1 MNKSKTPVEVKS
13 QDGGSKTLERYRY
26 QITYAA
32 IKSLSLLEEKTEI
45 SAVYCEHIE
54 DIVLEKIDGKRIAI
68 QVKTKDD
75 YEIKKTFTSNDESV
89 IEAIKNFI
97 KHDLKWHELKLPDYQ
112 FEKYIIVTNCG
123 FSNKPNNK
131 NNLKY
136 LLKLAKEVDIDT
148 DNLDIHNKDLETF
161 LDKFNKE
168 ADVKT
173 IIKVLKK
180 IEPEKKG
187 ELNSLGYELFTML
200 SEYLTNLPHPQ
211 VKDIQ
216 EKLIYKCFEASS
228 RVLPPEV
235 EYCCLYSSPSDQ
247 KSKIEIEAK
256 KITKKTLEEIIN
268 KETLRR
274 ENQIVNESSKQK
286 YSDALVPVHCDEN
299 FETNSYSCNPEHFV
313 GRDIEKKH
321 FWDFI
326 DNIRKGKAE
335 KYLICFE
342 GNYGIGKSSLIL
354 KLQSESNSK
363 NVFFEQFDT
372 KFARTEHF
380 GYVAIKKAI
389 YNAIDKKF
397 IDLPPYIC
405 DEIEPAEDSL
415 FLRQPAIE
423 KVLNYLN
430 ENDKVIVIF
439 FDHFDHLLRQ
449 PRLESTFDFFEQL
462 IYQFTYDKTSIVLW
476 FSWTSATSL
485 GLDSNIRCRWEKL
498 ITDKMELVTISQLLD
513 PEVKNCIEI
522 FKTWLR
528 KKRNKSQELKKIQ
541 QLEDWIVNKYSAFPW
556 LLRRLLT
563 KFCNPP
569 FDSYFPIKTQD
580 IHKLVINML
589 EDDLKRLNVNF
600 PELKCLEKIAN
611 CESSIL
617 DFYKENKEEI
627 NSLLNKG
634 LIIKS
639 NFESNFEYIIRD
651 DILRNYILDKDITLP
666 DLSITY
672 IPKRP
677 VDSILKVFRLLE
689 TEITKEQLIN
699 KLLEH
704 NLIKTKNKSQ
714 SRNKIN
720 KNNTKPENIDN
731 VNNIIS
737 DLRHFFQVEYDT
749 ETKSIK
755 IRKDLLD
762 KDDNEISDYLR
773 EQLEE
778 HLLIKEICKNKHK
791 IKTGEYFK
799 KDMLQDLLKTLYSSE
814 SLQLDEDEYE
824 DIELPLFTTISTKKK
839 VKKRD
844 KFDHYTS
851 RLLSW
856 FRFAG
861 IIERKIEQDED
872 SILLIPTNRP
882 GKEKGKIKK
891 GKIRK
896 EETTEDAKH
905 QQLELL

>member
-1 MNKSKTPVEVKS
+1 MNKSKTPADLIS
-13 QDGGSKTLERYRY
+13 QDRGDDTLRRFRY

-32 IKSLSLLEEKTEI
+32 ILSLSLLDDKNEI
-45 SAVYCEHIE
+45 SAIYCEHHE
-54 DIVLEKIDGKRIAI
+54 DIELETVDGKFIGI
-68 QVKTKDD
+68 QVKTKEKEQHPFKSYDD
-75 YEIKKTFTSNDESV
+75 QVIKS
-89 IEAIKNFI
+89 IRRFI
-97 KHDLKWHELKLPDYQ
+97 QHELKYPDK
-112 FEKYIIVTNCG
+112 FEKYIIAANCG
-123 FSNKPNNK
+123 FWDETDNK

-136 LLKLAKEVDIDT
+136 LLSLTQKVDIY
-148 DNLDIHNKDLETF
+148 NLDIDKDLKNWFNDKLNNET
-161 LDKFNKE
+161 
-168 ADVKT
+168 DVKT
-173 IIKVLKK
+173 IIKVFKK
-180 IEPEKKG
+180 IELRKTPG
-187 ELNSLGYELFTML
+187 LDSIDDSLLNSLSKYFEKSKTIL
-200 SEYLTNLPHPQ
+200 HKQ
-211 VKDIQ
+211 VTDIKD
-216 EKLIYKCFEASS
+216 KLILKCFNASS
-228 RVLPPEV
+228 LVLPPEA
-235 EYCCLYSSPSDQ
+235 EYYYLFSNQSYQ
-247 KSKIEIEAK
+247 KSNIEIESK
-256 KITKKTLEEIIN
+256 KITKTTLEAIIN
-268 KETLRR
+268 A
-274 ENQIVNESSKQK
+274 VNESSKQEF
-286 YSDALVPVHCDEN
+286 SDTLLPVKFDEDFN
-299 FETNSYSCNPEHFV
+299 TNNYSCNPEHFV
-313 GRDIEKKH
+313 GRDREKKH

-335 KYLICFE
+335 KHLICFE
-342 GNYGIGKSSLIL
+342 GNYGMGKSSLIL

-372 KFARTEHF
+372 KITKTEHFDF

-397 IDLPPYIC
+397 IDLPPSIY
-405 DEIEPAEDSL
+405 DEIEPAEYSL
-415 FLRQPAIE
+415 FLRQPAIK

-449 PRLESTFDFFEQL
+449 PSRESTFDFFEQL
-462 IYQFTYDKTSIVLW
+462 IHEFAYDKTSIVLG
-476 FSWTSATSL
+476 FSWTSAISL
-485 GLDSNIRCRWEKL
+485 GLDPNIRFRWEKL

-513 PEVKNCIEI
+513 EEPKNCIEI
-522 FKTWLR
+522 FKKWL
-528 KKRNKSQELKKIQ
+528 KEKRNKSQELKKIQ
-541 QLEDWIVNKYSAFPW
+541 QLEDWILNKYSAFPW

-569 FDSYFPIKTQD
+569 LDSNFPIKTQD

-589 EDDLKRLNVNF
+589 ESDLKKNLQLR
-600 PELKCLEKIAN
+600 ERQCLEKIAN
-611 CESSIL
+611 
-617 DFYKENKEEI
+617 
-627 NSLLNKG
+627 
-634 LIIKS
+634 
-639 NFESNFEYIIRD
+639 FESNILESYEKEIQVLIEKNLIIESDTEYIVRD
-651 DILRNYILDKDITLP
+651 DILREYILNKDITLP

-704 NLIKTKNKSQ
+704 NLIKTENKSQ
-714 SRNKIN
+714 SRNKRN

-749 ETKSIK
+749 KTKSIK
-755 IRKDLLD
+755 IKKDLLD

-778 HLLIKEICKNKHK
+778 HLVIKEICKNKHK
-791 IKTGEYFK
+791 IKTGKYFK
-799 KDMLQDLLKTLYSSE
+799 KDMLKDLLKTLYSSE
-814 SLQLDEDEYE
+814 SEDEYE
-824 DIELPLFTTISTKKK
+824 DIELPLLTISTKKK
-839 VKKRD
+839 VQKRD

-891 GKIRK
+891 

>member
-54 DIVLEKIDGKRIAI
+54 DIVLEKIGGKRIGI

-75 YEIKKTFTSNDESV
+75 HEIQTPFTSNDESV
-89 IEAIKNFI
+89 IKAIRNFI
-97 KHDLKWHELKLPDYQ
+97 KHELKWHELKLPDYQ
-112 FEKYIIVTNCG
+112 FEKYIIATNCG
-123 FSNKPNNK
+123 FSDKTNNK

-136 LLKLAKEVDIDT
+136 LLDIANEVDIDT
-148 DNLDIHNKDLETF
+148 DNIDNKDLKNW
-161 LDKFNKE
+161 LNNKLNKE
-168 ADVKT
+168 GDVKT

-180 IEPEKKG
+180 IELDKQPALAYLEDRLYKR
-187 ELNSLGYELFTML
+187 L

-211 VKDIQ
+211 VKDIK

-256 KITKKTLEEIIN
+256 KITKETLKEIIN
-268 KETLRR
+268 KA
-274 ENQIVNESSKQK
+274 VNESCKQK
-286 YSDALVPVHCDEN
+286 YSDALVPVKFDEN

-313 GRDIEKKH
+313 GRDREKKK

-335 KYLICFE
+335 KHLICFE
-342 GNYGIGKSSLIL
+342 GNYGMGKSSLIL

-372 KFARTEHF
+372 KITKTEHFDF

-397 IDLPPYIC
+397 IDLPPSIY
-405 DEIEPAEDSL
+405 DEIEPAEYSL
-415 FLRQPAIE
+415 FLRQPAIK

-449 PRLESTFDFFEQL
+449 PSRESTFDFFEQL
-462 IYQFTYDKTSIVLW
+462 IHEFAYDKTSIVLG

-485 GLDSNIRCRWEKL
+485 GLDPNIRFRWEKL

-714 SRNKIN
+714 SRNKRN

-749 ETKSIK
+749 KTKSIK
-755 IRKDLLD
+755 IKKDLLD

-778 HLLIKEICKNKHK
+778 HLVIKEICKNKHK

-799 KDMLQDLLKTLYSSE
+799 KDMLKDLLKTLYSSE
-814 SLQLDEDEYE
+814 SLQDEDEYE
-824 DIELPLFTTISTKKK
+824 DIELPLLTISTKKTKKK
-839 VKKRD
+839 VQKRD